1 MPCRHRWCS
10 RRGCS
15 RVDACEDVSVADAG
29 RHDNQATIWQTRFA
43 ELDRQFQEA
52 MAQQHTSTTRE
63 KETQDLV
70 HTLQARLANEE
81 AKTGAVKQHND
92 ALTQQLKRARA
103 DLEAC
108 MEATAAASEREAAAV
123 EAARVSSQ
131 SLVAAEAAL
140 RKQHRSLSH
149 SPSQQENDAAAR
161 PTIGIERMVHCMLC
175 HVPGQLS
182 VSSEHACAC
191 RGTTAQVRSHAMHK
205 QYAQEM
211 HANVLA
217 RPLAL
222 ALVRVIQ
229 RTGVTTCI
237 SQQQQ
242 HNKRPGAKA

>member
-1 MPCRHRWCS
+1 M
-10 RRGCS
+10 
-15 RVDACEDVSVADAG
+15 DACEDVSMGVRTQLDADAG
-29 RHDNQATIWQTRFA
+29 RHDNQAITWQTRFA

-123 EAARVSSQ
+123 EAARVSNQ

-140 RKQHRSLSH
+140 RKQHRS
-149 SPSQQENDAAAR
+149 PSQQEHDAAAH
-161 PTIGIERMVHCMLC
+161 PTLGIERMVHCMPC

-182 VSSEHACAC
+182 VS
-191 RGTTAQVRSHAMHK
+191 
-205 QYAQEM
+205 
-211 HANVLA
+211 
-217 RPLAL
+217 
-222 ALVRVIQ
+222 
-229 RTGVTTCI
+229 
-237 SQQQQ
+237 
-242 HNKRPGAKA
+242 